1 MSGYICNLRV
11 VQTIVFFFFGG
22 GGESSCDGRMEV
34 YVVPVIYCIS
44 RVGGKRSVSNLGH
57 FTHRG
62 IAPGTQCMVGWA
74 DPRATMEALGFT
86 WI

>member
-1 MSGYICNLRV
+1 LG
-11 VQTIVFFFFGG
+11 GG

-34 YVVPVIYCIS
+34 YIAPVIYCIS
-44 RVGGKRSVSNLGH
+44 SVGGKRSVSHLGH

-74 DPRATMEALGFT
+74 GSRTTLEALG
-86 WI
+86 